1 MRGTLAEVLAH
12 FTETEPRGEFVIVVE
27 GYEAPKKKKKTLNTT
42 QNKRAK
48 SANYSYSLI
57 SFRYEEV
64 NHAACSSVH
73 LVVCHIVQHQKEKE
87 QEAQDPNAA
96 TIDSLRQALAQS
108 QNESSDMFET
118 LSQIQDGFDQINEA
132 EGIVNVENR
141 QGEKGNK
148 QRIIDNMTLIQN
160 KLKLNRELIANL
172 QQQLRASNQSDSRT
186 KAKLEEMV
194 ANFNKQL
201 EDKSK
206 EIEDLR
212 AQLAEKDIKIA
223 EQGEQINA
231 LNTNV
236 SDLTQKNEEKART
249 VAAQDKELNTAY
261 YVFGTKRELREQRI
275 LQRGDVLKSNDFNKD
290 YFTRIDLRVTKTIR
304 LYSKSAKLM
313 TSHPASS
320 YSLDKDAQGQ
330 YTLRITNPQAFWSVS
345 KYLVITVK

>member
-1 MRGTLAEVLAH
+1 MKKIIMLLAAACTLA
-12 FTETEPRGEFVIVVE
+12 F
-27 GYEAPKKKKKTLNTT
+27 AP
-42 QNKRAK
+42 
-48 SANYSYSLI
+48 S
-57 SFRYEEV
+57 
-64 NHAACSSVH
+64 CSTK
-73 LVVCHIVQHQKEKE
+73 KEKE
-87 QEAQDPNAA
+87 QEAKDPSAA
-96 TIDSLRQALAQS
+96 TIDSLRQALTQS
-108 QNESSDMFET
+108 QNESNDMIET

-141 QGEKGNK
+141 QGESGNK
-148 QRIIDNMTLIQN
+148 QRILDNMQLIQN
-160 KLKLNRELIANL
+160 KLKLNRELISNL
-172 QQQLRASNQSDSRT
+172 QQQLRSSNQRDSRT

-201 EDKSK
+201 EDKSR
-206 EIEDLR
+206 EIEELR
-212 AQLAEKDIKIA
+212 EQLAQRDIKIA

-231 LNTNV
+231 LNSNV
-236 SDLTQKNEEKART
+236 NDLTQKNEEKART

-275 LQRGDVLKSNDFNKD
+275 LQRGDVLKGNDFNKD
-290 YFTRIDLRVTKTIR
+290 YFTRIDLRVTKTIK

-313 TSHPASS
+313 TNHPAGS

>member
-1 MRGTLAEVLAH
+1 MKKIIMLLAAACTLA
-12 FTETEPRGEFVIVVE
+12 F
-27 GYEAPKKKKKTLNTT
+27 AP
-42 QNKRAK
+42 
-48 SANYSYSLI
+48 S
-57 SFRYEEV
+57 
-64 NHAACSSVH
+64 CSTK
-73 LVVCHIVQHQKEKE
+73 KEKE
-87 QEAQDPNAA
+87 QEAKDPSAA

-108 QNESSDMFET
+108 QNESNDMIET

-141 QGEKGNK
+141 QGEGGNK
-148 QRIIDNMTLIQN
+148 QRILDNMQLIQN

-172 QQQLRASNQSDSRT
+172 QQQLRSSNQRDSRT

-201 EDKSK
+201 EDKSR

-212 AQLAEKDIKIA
+212 EQLAQRDIKIA
-223 EQGEQINA
+223 EQGEQINT
-231 LNTNV
+231 LNSNV
-236 SDLTQKNEEKART
+236 NDLTQKNEEKART

-275 LQRGDVLKSNDFNKD
+275 LQRGDVLKGNDFNKD
-290 YFTRIDLRVTKTIR
+290 YFTRIDLRVTKTIK

-313 TSHPASS
+313 TNHPAGS